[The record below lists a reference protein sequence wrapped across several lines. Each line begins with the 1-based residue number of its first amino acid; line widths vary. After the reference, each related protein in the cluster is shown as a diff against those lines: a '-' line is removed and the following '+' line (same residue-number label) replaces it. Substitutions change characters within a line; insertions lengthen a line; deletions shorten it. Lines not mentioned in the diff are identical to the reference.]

1 MLGNI
6 KKGPLF
12 LKLLLFT
19 TLSNHEYFFTLYVIS
34 RNVFVNV
41 DGEKAKLVIR
51 ESIDGE
57 ISRSS
62 DCYIIVYAVNDYE
75 SFGKYFS

>member
-1 MLGNI
+1 MHKIRN
-6 KKGPLF
+6 F
-12 LKLLLFT
+12 LL
-19 TLSNHEYFFTLYVIS
+19 TL